1 MCDQIARKLVVTP
14 AAKRRLIN
22 EGFSEQYGARPLRRV
37 IEQQVGDAIADVLID
52 GSSKQGDTLEVAV
65 QRGEVVVN
73 VKTP

>member
-1 MCDQIARKLVVTP
+1 MAAQERKLVVTP
-14 AAKRRLIN
+14 AAMRRLIN

-52 GSSKQGDTLEVAV
+52 GSSKQGDTLEIAV

>member
-1 MCDQIARKLVVTP
+1 MTP

-52 GSSKQGDTLEVAV
+52 GSSKQGDTLEIAV